1 MFSGGWIAGIPGFA
15 AGLAGTGA
23 GIVGGAS
30 NDAVISAVAAGA
42 RAG

>member
-1 MFSGGWIAGIPGFA
+1 MFSGGWIAGIPEFA

-30 NDAVISAVAAGA
+30 KDAVISAVAAGA